1 EPKSE
6 QDRNERTNI
15 LMKRLEAST
24 SNFNN
29 KLDVF
34 EEKTKH
40 ARLNFETTAKHYI
53 KRLDEDNLK
62 LDFQQAIQDELSDTK
77 DEIREVTKQAR
88 EETKEYKEI
97 LESKIKDHNKV
108 VDKSNT
114 ALKVMTKGVT
124 NIFFVLIIFVL
135 VMLVT
140 GPIGHFFGIEH
151 LYSFI
156 NGFIDDHESA
166 WRYLML
172 ILYAVPYVFFAIIL
186 WLIALFFRVFNDL

>member
-1 EPKSE
+1 
-6 QDRNERTNI
+6 
-15 LMKRLEAST
+15 MKRLEAST

-166 WRYLML
+166 WRYLMG
-172 ILYAVPYVFFAIIL
+172 ILYLLPYVCFGLIMWLTAKCLDAIK
-186 WLIALFFRVFNDL
+186 